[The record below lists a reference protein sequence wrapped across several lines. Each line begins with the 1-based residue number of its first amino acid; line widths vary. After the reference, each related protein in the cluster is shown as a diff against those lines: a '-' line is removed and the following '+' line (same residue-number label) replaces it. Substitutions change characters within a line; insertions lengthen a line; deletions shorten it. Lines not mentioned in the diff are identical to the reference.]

1 MRAISEAPKE
11 LLSLAEFLSA
21 VVAGLGAQGTEL
33 DPDVPLGI
41 QLSVD
46 SARMI
51 ELAIVLEEELGLDL
65 PSDVDLRRSS
75 PLELYG
81 AFAG

>member
-1 MRAISEAPKE
+1 M
-11 LLSLAEFLSA
+11 
-21 VVAGLGAQGTEL
+21 
-33 DPDVPLGI
+33 
-41 QLSVD
+41 D

-75 PLELYG
+75 PMELYG
-81 AFAG
+81 AFAA